1 MNGKTLFINLRAD
14 FCAATAGEESPC
26 PKICYLHGIILVLLF
41 L

>member
-14 FCAATAGEESPC
+14 FCATTAGEESPC
-26 PKICYLHGIILVLLF
+26 PKICYLHGTILVLLF